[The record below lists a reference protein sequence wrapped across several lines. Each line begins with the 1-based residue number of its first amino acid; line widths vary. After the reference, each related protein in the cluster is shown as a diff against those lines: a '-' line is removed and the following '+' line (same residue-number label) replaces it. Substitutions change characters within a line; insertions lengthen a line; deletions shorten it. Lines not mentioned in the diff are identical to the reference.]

1 MSDTPSPKLPPGPQ
15 GQGIR
20 NFLERVRDYPGL
32 FTRLHRQY
40 GRMVSYKV
48 LNKNSCALF
57 DPELVREVL
66 VTKRDLFTKGLTIT
80 ENKVLRGKSLFTSD
94 GGEDHMR
101 RRKLAQPSFHR
112 KAINGYAR
120 VMIEEAQKFNER
132 WKDGAVIDV
141 SEDMHELTLHI
152 ATRTF
157 FGDDV
162 RISPDTVSR
171 ALEGMVK
178 WSILGML
185 PFGEMIR
192 RMPLPSNVRT
202 RKALAAIDEAIYG
215 IIRLAVEDPERQEL
229 IALLVNAR
237 DEDGVYQAYQDWEVR
252 DEAIVILMAGHETT
266 ANAMTW
272 AFHHLAR
279 NPHVAARVR
288 EELATVC
295 ADRAPTLEDYGKLEY
310 LRAVCDETLRVAPPV
325 FFLGRRALQD
335 CTVGE
340 YFIPKGTLVQSG
352 TFVMHHDPVYFPEP
366 EVFRPERWLEES
378 IKQVPKLAYIPFGGG
393 SRVCIG
399 EGFAKMELVLVL
411 ATLLQKWAPET
422 FGDKEV
428 AADAKMV
435 YQPKGGLPMKLRRL

>member
-1 MSDTPSPKLPPGPQ
+1 MSDTTSPKLPPGPQ

-20 NFLERVRDYPGL
+20 NFVERLRDYPGL
-32 FTRLHRQY
+32 FTRLHKEY
-40 GRMVSYKV
+40 GRIVSYKV
-48 LNKNSCALF
+48 LHRNSCAIF

-66 VTKRDLFTKGLTIT
+66 VTKRDLFSKGFTVT
-80 ENKVLRGKSLFTSD
+80 ENKVLRGKSLFTTE

-112 KAINGYAR
+112 KAINGYAA
-120 VMIEEAQKFNER
+120 VMLEEAQKLNER
-132 WKDGAVIDV
+132 WKDGAVTDV
-141 SEDMHELTLHI
+141 SKDMHELTLHI

-162 RISPDTVSR
+162 RISPGIVAES
-171 ALEGMVK
+171 LKGMVR

-185 PFGEMIR
+185 PFGELIR
-192 RMPLPSNVRT
+192 RMPLPMNLRM
-202 RKALAAIDEAIYG
+202 RKAMTAIDEAIYD
-215 IIRLAVEDPERQEL
+215 IIRLAREDPERQEL

-272 AFHHLAR
+272 VFHHLAR
-279 NPHVAARVR
+279 NSRVADRVR

-295 ADRAPTLEDYGKLEY
+295 ADRAPTLEDFGKLEY
-310 LRAVCDETLRVAPPV
+310 LRAVCDETLRVTPLIY
-325 FFLGRRALQD
+325 FLGRRALED
-335 CTVGE
+335 CTLGE

-352 TFVMHHDPVYFPEP
+352 TFVMHHDPAFFPEP
-366 EVFRPERWLEES
+366 ELFRPERWLEES
-378 IKQVPKLAYIPFGGG
+378 IKQVPKLAYTPFGGG

-399 EGFAKMELVLVL
+399 EGFAKMEMVLAL
-411 ATLLQKWAPET
+411 ATLLQNWAPELI
-422 FGDKEV
+422 GNKETKV
-428 AADAKMV
+428 NAKML
-435 YQPKGGLPMKLRRL
+435 YQPKGGLPMKLRRR

>member
-1 MSDTPSPKLPPGPQ
+1 MSDTTSPKLAPGPQ

-20 NFLERVRDYPGL
+20 NFLERLRDYPGL
-32 FTRLHRQY
+32 FTRLHQQY
-40 GRMVSYKV
+40 GRIVSFKV
-48 LNKNSCALF
+48 LNKNSCAVF

-66 VTKRDLFTKGLTIT
+66 VTKRDLFTKGATLTQ
-80 ENKVLRGKSLFTSD
+80 NKVLRGKSLFTTE

-132 WKDGAVIDV
+132 WKDGAVTDV
-141 SEDMHELTLHI
+141 CEDMHELTLNI

-157 FGDDV
+157 FGDEV
-162 RISPDTVSR
+162 RISPATVAK
-171 ALEGMVK
+171 ALEGMVR

-185 PFGEMIR
+185 PFGELIR
-192 RMPLPSNVRT
+192 RMPFPSNVRT
-202 RKALAAIDEAIYG
+202 RKALAEIDEAIYS
-215 IIRLAVEDPERQEL
+215 IIRLAIEDPERQEL

-266 ANAMTW
+266 ANTMTW

-279 NPHVAARVR
+279 NPRVADRVR

-295 ADRAPTLEDYGKLEY
+295 ADRAPTLEDYGRLEY
-310 LRAVCDETLRVAPPV
+310 LRAVCDETLRVTPPV
-325 FFLGRRALQD
+325 FFLGRKALQD
-335 CTVGE
+335 CTVGD
-340 YFIPKGTLVQSG
+340 YFIPKGTQIQPA
-352 TFVMHHDPVYFPEP
+352 TFVMHHDPVFFPEP
-366 EVFRPERWLEES
+366 HTFRPERWLEES
-378 IKQVPKLAYIPFGGG
+378 IKNVPKLAYIPFGGG

-399 EGFAKMELVLVL
+399 EGFAKMELVLAL
-411 ATLLQKWAPET
+411 ATLLQKWAPESV
-422 FGDKEV
+422 GDKEV
-428 AADAKMV
+428 VADAKLV
-435 YQPKGGLPMKLRRL
+435 YQPKGGLPMKLRRR